1 MVLFCLKNSLYYFI
15 IYIILY
21 SESCERIVYAIRM
34 CVIAE
39 MEKTGEVTRAGILF
53 FRTMLQELRECL
65 QLLTSMDFVSLLLYE
80 HKPHTDSTSLHDFE
94 SQDMEANVV
103 LVHDILKGVILFS
116 QQDIESSKDLEEW
129 EKWKFVSW
137 GVFL

>member
-21 SESCERIVYAIRM
+21 SESCERIVYTIRM

-80 HKPHTDSTSLHDFE
+80 HKPHRDSTSLHDFE